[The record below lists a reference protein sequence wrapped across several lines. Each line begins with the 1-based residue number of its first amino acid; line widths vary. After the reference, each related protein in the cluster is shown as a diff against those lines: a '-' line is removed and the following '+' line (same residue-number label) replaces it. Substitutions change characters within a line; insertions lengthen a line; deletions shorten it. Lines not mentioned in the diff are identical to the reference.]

1 MTVPA
6 MSHPTGSTQA
16 GKSIPAA
23 AEEALT
29 RVQAAL
35 DAALVGIEL
44 DGASR
49 CLTRNVPGAL
59 VLKDLWR
66 HGALGLAE
74 QVRATSDGVLG
85 TNRLRGERDG
95 PVCGKL
101 LAAALRDASGA
112 MKGILVAARTV
123 DQPKLGAAESRRL
136 LDLAAETAKRLW
148 PPAAPG
154 GLLSWSAF
162 KEFALKRESN
172 PGALPGC
179 ILYGDV
185 DQLHVLNKLAG
196 LTAGDQAIAAVGEA
210 LLEQPLPQGAEVC
223 HISGDRFAVYLPASS
238 LSQGRRTAEQLC
250 EAVSARCAVITGLR
264 TRLSISFGVATIP
277 PRDPELTQAL
287 AAAEAACRAAKDRGR
302 SRVELYQDAD
312 LSIIRRNDDVLIAA
326 RLHKALETQQFSI
339 VAQPLVSLTG
349 DTGTEYYE
357 LLVRLISETG
367 THLSPAQFIPAAA
380 RYQMLIELD
389 RAILTTIFRHLRTAH
404 QATPQRA
411 VRFSVNLSGPSI
423 GNPDFLEWLSSS
435 VGPTSVPGEWLQFEL
450 TETAAVANVSQTQS
464 LIKHLRGRGAEFAL
478 DDFGTGVSSLAY
490 LKAFDVSMLK
500 LDGSFTRDL
509 LTDSRSESLVRGVA
523 QLGHSMNI
531 QTVAEWV
538 ETAVIRDRLKELGVD
553 RAQGFLFG
561 QPVPLEEVLNPA
573 APRPLAA
580 QTAPPL
586 GGYSMEQSGSE
597 EPPALAAMP

>member
-6 MSHPTGSTQA
+6 MSHPTGSSRA
-16 GKSIPAA
+16 AKSIPAA
-23 AEEALT
+23 AEEALA
-29 RVQAAL
+29 RLQAAL

-44 DGASR
+44 DGASH
-49 CLTRNVPGAL
+49 CLTRDVPGAL
-59 VLKDLWR
+59 VLRDLWR
-66 HGALGLAE
+66 HGALGLVE
-74 QVRATSDGVLG
+74 QVRATTDGLLG

-123 DQPKLGAAESRRL
+123 DQPKLGAAESRQL
-136 LDLAAETAKRLW
+136 LDLAAELAKQLW
-148 PPAAPG
+148 PPPTPG
-154 GLLSWSAF
+154 GLLSWSTF
-162 KEFALKRESN
+162 KEFALKREST

-179 ILYGDV
+179 VLYGDV

-196 LTAGDQAIAAVGEA
+196 LTAGDHAIAAVGEA
-210 LLEQPLPQGAEVC
+210 LLQHPLPQGAEVC
-223 HISGDRFAVYLPASS
+223 HLSGDRFAVYLPDSS
-238 LSQGRRTAEQLC
+238 LSQGRRVAEQLC
-250 EAVSARCAVITGLR
+250 EAVGARCAVITGLR
-264 TRLSISFGVATIP
+264 TRLSISFGVATVP

-312 LSIIRRNDDVLIAA
+312 FSIIRRNDDVLIAA
-326 RLHKALETQQFSI
+326 RLHKALETHQFAI

-349 DTGTEYYE
+349 DSRTEYYE

-367 THLSPAQFIPAAA
+367 TSLSPAQFIPAAA

-389 RAILTTIFRHLRTAH
+389 RAILTAIFRQLRAAH
-404 QATPQRA
+404 QATPQRV

-435 VGPTSVPGEWLQFEL
+435 VGPASVPGEWLQFEL

-464 LIKHLRGRGAEFAL
+464 LIKHLKSRGADFAL

-509 LTDSRSESLVRGVA
+509 LTDSRTESLVRGVA
-523 QLGHSMNI
+523 QLGRSMNI

-538 ETAVIRDRLKELGVD
+538 ETDLICDRLKELGID

-561 QPVPLEEVLNPA
+561 QPVPLESVLNPTEKPTA
-573 APRPLAA
+573 AEKSVRFRNRPRRRR
-580 QTAPPL
+580 AP
-586 GGYSMEQSGSE
+586 SSRCRES
-597 EPPALAAMP
+597 